1 MSKLRAPLIA
11 LLIVGLAACSGGGP
25 SKHAREAAFLQ
36 YVKDNGSDDA
46 KVHDFKSSK
55 CTKAEGAPS
64 YACDVSAEIQAT
76 GRELGHD
83 MDGVY
88 SFTQVG
94 GAWKV
99 TGRIQ

>member
-1 MSKLRAPLIA
+1 MSKLRVALIILLIA
-11 LLIVGLAACSGGGP
+11 GLAACSGGGP
-25 SKHAREAAFLQ
+25 AQTEREHAFLQ

-46 KVHDFKSSK
+46 RIEDFKSGK

-64 YACDVSAEIQAT
+64 YACDVSAEVTAM
-76 GRELGHD
+76 GRKFGHE

-88 SFTQVG
+88 TFSEIG
-94 GAWKV
+94 GVWKV

>member
-1 MSKLRAPLIA
+1 MSKLRVSLII
-11 LLIVGLAACSGGGP
+11 LLIVGLAACTGGGP
-25 SKHAREAAFLQ
+25 AQTEREHAFLQ

-46 KVHDFKSSK
+46 KVDDFKSAK

-94 GAWKV
+94 GGWKV

>member
-1 MSKLRAPLIA
+1 MSKLRVSLII

-25 SKHAREAAFLQ
+25 AQTEREHAFLQ

-46 KVHDFKSSK
+46 KIEDFKSGK

-64 YACDVSAEIQAT
+64 FSCDVSAEVTAM
-76 GRELGHD
+76 GRKFGNE

-88 SFTQVG
+88 TFTQVG
-94 GAWKV
+94 GVWKV

>member
-1 MSKLRAPLIA
+1 MSKRRVALII
-11 LLIVGLAACSGGGP
+11 LLITGLTACSGDGP
-25 SKHAREAAFLQ
+25 AQTEREHAFLQ

-46 KVHDFKSSK
+46 RIEDFKSGK

-64 YACDVSAEIQAT
+64 YACDVSAKVTAM
-76 GRELGHD
+76 GRKFGNE

-88 SFTQVG
+88 TFSKVG
-94 GAWKV
+94 GVWKV